1 MKNSVWNTI
10 VGVMVVIVGG
20 LSLVD
25 HASDIYQPYQEEE
38 MASEAKNILNNYV
51 LKVDKIIQ
59 NAYMVEA
66 DSLLKIGEFTQ
77 IKSNR
82 AYVLPDVEVEKIKK
96 ALERTER
103 TLKNIKTQP
112 TEAHLEFQE
121 IPHTLIALL
130 VITAGILLMSNNEY
144 RYYLFFGALGA
155 SIIYDAVL
163 LAIGGF
169 NIWGLGIFFNLI
181 LCLTIFLANK
191 GSLKP
196 GGNIRA

>member
-1 MKNSVWNTI
+1 
-10 VGVMVVIVGG
+10 
-20 LSLVD
+20 
-25 HASDIYQPYQEEE
+25 
-38 MASEAKNILNNYV
+38 
-51 LKVDKIIQ
+51 
-59 NAYMVEA
+59 
-66 DSLLKIGEFTQ
+66 
-77 IKSNR
+77 
-82 AYVLPDVEVEKIKK
+82 
-96 ALERTER
+96 
-103 TLKNIKTQP
+103 
-112 TEAHLEFQE
+112 
-121 IPHTLIALL
+121 
-130 VITAGILLMSNNEY
+130 MSNNEY